1 MSGSIEGKK
10 KYYRRK
16 HKMEQAGLRIRRWA
30 DSKGAYREIRLI
42 LKKKGIIQNG

>member
-1 MSGSIEGKK
+1 MSGSIKSKE

-30 DSKGAYREIRLI
+30 DSRGGFREIRLI
-42 LKKKGIIQNG
+42 KERKK